1 LKPSYELIEQVFVYV
16 QRRGF
21 PRFTLLEDLL
31 GALNAH
37 KRRTLFGSY
46 GYGGGRKSAWA
57 YFGSSRIASLYSAGW

>member
-21 PRFTLLEDLL
+21 PRFTLPEDLL

-46 GYGGGRKSAWA
+46 GYGGGRK
-57 YFGSSRIASLYSAGW
+57 